1 MTARDPGPAAG
12 VTVGVEEEFLFVD
25 VGSRRPVPR
34 AGAVLARLG
43 ADAGIKP
50 ELYESQVEAVTPVL
64 TSLAGVAR
72 ELVTN
77 RASLARAAA
86 AEGVAAVG
94 VGTPV
99 LAGPRPELSGGDR
112 YRLVARTYQGSFADY
127 EACGCHVHV
136 GVPGDDL
143 AVAVVDHL
151 RPWLPT
157 LLALSANS
165 PFHHG
170 RDTGYASWRTIDQ
183 ARFPGGGI
191 PPRFGDFA
199 GYRRCLDRLVDC
211 GVLIDERMTFWAARP
226 SPRYPTV
233 EVRVADVA
241 ASPDGALLQAALVR
255 GLVRAALDDLGRGRE
270 APDVDGQLAAGA
282 LWSAARYGIHG
293 HGIEL
298 TGGRRVPAR
307 ALLAAL
313 VRRVRPA
320 LEDTGDAPLVDALL
334 PPVLAGGAARQ
345 RATAATGGLTAVVD
359 ELAGLLTEPM
369 AGERSAEHVPVPC
382 DRMS

>member
-1 MTARDPGPAAG
+1 MTARGPG
-12 VTVGVEEEFLFVD
+12 TTIGVEEEFLFVD
-25 VGSRRPVPR
+25 TGSRRPVPT
-34 AGAVLARLG
+34 AAAVLARLDG
-43 ADAGIKP
+43 DAGGIKP

-64 TSLAGVAR
+64 TSLADAAR
-72 ELVTN
+72 SLVTS
-77 RASLARAAA
+77 RAALARAAA

-99 LAGPRPELSGGDR
+99 LAGPRPVLSTGDDR
-112 YRLVARTYQGSFADY
+112 YRLVAGTYQGAFADY

-136 GVPGDDL
+136 GVPGGDL

-183 ARFPGGGI
+183 ARFPGGGV

-199 GYRRCLDRLVDC
+199 GYERCLDQLVDC
-211 GVLIDERMTFWAARP
+211 GVLVDERMTFWAARP
-226 SPRYPTV
+226 SPRYATV

-241 ASPDGALLQAALVR
+241 AAPDGALLQAALVR
-255 GLVRAALDDLGRGRE
+255 GLVRAALDDLSHGRE
-270 APDVDGQLAAGA
+270 APEVDGQLAAGA

-293 HGIEL
+293 HGID
-298 TGGRRVPAR
+298 TIGRTSPVPAR
-307 ALLAAL
+307 TLLAAL
-313 VRRVRPA
+313 LRRVRPA
-320 LEDTGDAPLVDALL
+320 LEDTGDVLAVDALL

-345 RATAATGGLTAVVD
+345 RATAAAGGLTAVVD
-359 ELAGLLTEPM
+359 ELAGLLTEPVTGPA
-369 AGERSAEHVPVPC
+369 AGERSAEHAPVT
-382 DRMS
+382 R

>member
-1 MTARDPGPAAG
+1 MTARGPGP
-12 VTVGVEEEFLFVD
+12 TIGVEEEFLFVD
-25 VGSRRPVPR
+25 TGSRRPVPT
-34 AGAVLARLG
+34 AAAVLARLDG
-43 ADAGIKP
+43 DAGGIKP
-50 ELYESQVEAVTPVL
+50 ELYESQVETVTPVL
-64 TSLAGVAR
+64 TSLADVAR
-72 ELVTN
+72 SLVTN

-99 LAGPRPELSGGDR
+99 LAGALPVLSTGDDR
-112 YRLVARTYQGSFADY
+112 YRLVARTYQGAFADY

-136 GVPGDDL
+136 GVPGGDL

-183 ARFPGGGI
+183 ARFPGGGV

-199 GYRRCLDRLVDC
+199 GYERCLDRLVDC
-211 GVLIDERMTFWAARP
+211 GVLIDARMTFWAARP
-226 SPRYPTV
+226 SPRYATV

-241 ASPDGALLQAALVR
+241 AAPDGALLQAALVR
-255 GLVRAALDDLGRGRE
+255 GLVRAALDDLSRGRE
-270 APDVDGQLAAGA
+270 APEVDGQLAAGA

-293 HGIEL
+293 HGIDP

-307 ALLAAL
+307 TLLAAL
-313 VRRVRPA
+313 LRRVRPA
-320 LEDTGDAPLVDALL
+320 LEDTGDALAVDALL

-359 ELAGLLTEPM
+359 ELAGLLTEPVTDPA
-369 AGERSAEHVPVPC
+369 AGERSAEHAPVP
-382 DRMS
+382 R

>member
-1 MTARDPGPAAG
+1 MTARGPGT
-12 VTVGVEEEFLFVD
+12 TVGVEEEFLFVD
-25 VGSRRPVPR
+25 AGSRRPVPK
-34 AGAVLARLG
+34 AAAVLARLD
-43 ADAGIKP
+43 ADATGIKP

-64 TSLAGVAR
+64 TSLVDVAR
-72 ELVTN
+72 ALVAN
-77 RASLARAAA
+77 RASLARAAGE
-86 AEGVAAVG
+86 EGVAAVG

-99 LAGPRPELSGGDR
+99 LAGPLPELSGGDDR
-112 YRLVARTYQGSFADY
+112 YRLVARTYRGTFADY

-136 GVPGDDL
+136 GVPGGDL

-165 PFHHG
+165 PVHHG
-170 RDTGYASWRTIDQ
+170 LDTGYASWRTIDQ

-199 GYRRCLDRLVDC
+199 GYVRCLDQLVDC

-255 GLVRAALDDLGRGRE
+255 GLVRAALDDLGHGRE
-270 APDVDGQLAAGA
+270 APAADGQIAAGA

-293 HGIEL
+293 HGIDM

-307 ALLAAL
+307 TLLAAL
-313 VRRVRPA
+313 LRRVRPA
-320 LEDTGDAPLVDALL
+320 LEDTGDVLVVDALL

-345 RATAATGGLTAVVD
+345 RATAAAGGLTAVVD
-359 ELAGLLTEPM
+359 ELAGLLTEPVTGPVN
-369 AGERSAEHVPVPC
+369 GEWRAEHAPVPL
-382 DRMS
+382 

>member
-1 MTARDPGPAAG
+1 MTAVGPGT
-12 VTVGVEEEFLFVD
+12 TVGVEEEFLIVD
-25 VGSRRPVPR
+25 AGSRRSVPK
-34 AGAVLARLG
+34 AAAVLARLG
-43 ADAGIKP
+43 ADTGVIKP

-64 TSLAGVAR
+64 TSLADVAR
-72 ELVTN
+72 ALVVN
-77 RASLARAAA
+77 RTSLARAAA

-112 YRLVARTYQGSFADY
+112 YRLVARTYQGTFADY

-183 ARFPGGGI
+183 ARFPGGGV
-191 PPRFGDFA
+191 PPRFGDSA

-226 SPRYPTV
+226 SPRYATV

-255 GLVRAALDDLGRGRE
+255 GLVRAALDDLSLGRE
-270 APDVDGQLAAGA
+270 APEADDQIVAGA

-293 HGIEL
+293 PGIDPIA
-298 TGGRRVPAR
+298 GRPVPAR
-307 ALLAAL
+307 TLLAAL
-313 VRRVRPA
+313 VRRIRPA
-320 LEDTGDAPLVDALL
+320 LEDTGDTAAVDALL
-334 PPVLAGGAARQ
+334 PAVLAVGAARQ
-345 RATAATGGLTAVVD
+345 RATAAGGLTAVVD
-359 ELAGLLTEPM
+359 ELAGLLTDPVTGPA
-369 AGERSAEHVPVPC
+369 AGERSVEHAPVP
-382 DRMS
+382 R